1 MGIAGGRRGRWNF
14 VDTDMKLPT
23 KLNIYIT

>member
-14 VDTDMKLPT
+14 VDTYMKLPA
-23 KLNIYIT
+23 KLNICIT